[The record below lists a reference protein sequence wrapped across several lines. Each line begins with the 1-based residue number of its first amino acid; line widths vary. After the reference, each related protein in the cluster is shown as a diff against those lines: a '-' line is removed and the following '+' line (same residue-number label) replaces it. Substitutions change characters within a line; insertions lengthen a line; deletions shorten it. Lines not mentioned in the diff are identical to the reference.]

1 MFLMHDLGQSSLEYR
16 PMLNEI
22 FGNPRS
28 GSYAGETSH
37 HEFGNHE
44 FGSHEFGNHE
54 FGSHEVAMHEL
65 QESPLQETFHESG
78 EMGHEF
84 SHELGHELGHE
95 VHEFQEIGGS
105 GNEVLSHE
113 DEIALAAELMNVQS
127 DEELQQFLGRL
138 VRKAGRFVRSPTG
151 RILTGALR
159 QIARRALPIVA
170 KAAGTA
176 LGGPLG
182 GMAAGVLANAAGK
195 ALGLEVSG
203 MTQEE
208 ANFANARQFI
218 RFANNAARRAAIN
231 AARTGSV
238 NPTMIARTAVTQ
250 AARQFAPGL
259 LGPQFGTIPAPQMPV
274 QGGRRGIWVRRGN
287 AIIIYGA

>member
-1 MFLMHDLGQSSLEYR
+1 MHDLGQSSLEYR

-78 EMGHEF
+78 ELGHEF
-84 SHELGHELGHE
+84 SHELGHE
-95 VHEFQEIGGS
+95 VHEFQEMGEGE
-105 GNEVLSHE
+105 GEVLSHE
-113 DEIALAAELMNVQS
+113 GEIALAAELMNVQS

-170 KAAGTA
+170 RAAGTA
-176 LGGPLG
+176 LGGPIG

-231 AARTGSV
+231 AARTGGV

-259 LGPQFGTIPAPQMPV
+259 LGPQFGTIPAPQMPA
-274 QGGRRGIWVRRGN
+274 QGGRRGVWVRRGN